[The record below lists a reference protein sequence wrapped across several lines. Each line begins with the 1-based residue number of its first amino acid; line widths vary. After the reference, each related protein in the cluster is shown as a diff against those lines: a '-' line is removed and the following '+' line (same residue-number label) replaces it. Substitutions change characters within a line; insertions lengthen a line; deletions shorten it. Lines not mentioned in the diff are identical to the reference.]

1 MPCPRALAHTSQ
13 PIANDLSHSGDAP
26 RRAEAR
32 SIDVGDVGDAGDA
45 GDGQPVIAPHD
56 APSTT
61 SRGDES
67 FAHWILQVDPAPH
80 DSEHEPVQRTVHV
93 DIPAQSTLPLS
104 PTVTSQSEPPLQLM
118 LHELPQAPVHVL
130 SFVHASVQLSP
141 LHPESPI
148 SHAAPGSHA
157 HEAPVQVG
165 GGVPPPHAA
174 ETTVRDKA
182 VITIKIRL
190 DMTPA
195 YRSREPR

>member
-1 MPCPRALAHTSQ
+1 MPITYRK
-13 PIANDLSHSGDAP
+13 SGGAS
-26 RRAEAR
+26 RRAAAR
-32 SIDVGDVGDAGDA
+32 LIDVGG
-45 GDGQPVIAPHD
+45 GQPAITPHA

-118 LHELPQAPVHVL
+118 LHEFPQAPVHVL

-157 HEAPVQVG
+157 HEAPAQVG

-182 VITIKIRL
+182 VIAIKIRL
-190 DMTPA
+190 DMSPA